1 MYNPLFIYGGWVS
14 ARPSWPAPSATAAN
28 RRRRDAQG
36 HLHVERELRE
46 RADGSLDANRMGEA
60 RGADARLLDDVES
73 LAGSERTQEELF
85 HTFDSLHAATTGFI
99 HQSARSESQLTSDKF
114 GVTSPGSS
122 AANRFECALTADIA
136 APDLETRVAIL
147 KKRVAYDDLLLPS
160 EVAHLC
166 RQEHYFQGARTRR
179 LP

>member
-1 MYNPLFIYGGWVS
+1 MRKVIFTSSGSFANELMVRSMP
-14 ARPSWPAPSATAAN
+14 TAWAKF
-28 RRRRDAQG
+28 
-36 HLHVERELRE
+36 
-46 RADGSLDANRMGEA
+46 

-136 APDLETRVAIL
+136 APTSKLGS
-147 KKRVAYDDLLLPS
+147 PS
-160 EVAHLC
+160 
-166 RQEHYFQGARTRR
+166 
-179 LP
+179 